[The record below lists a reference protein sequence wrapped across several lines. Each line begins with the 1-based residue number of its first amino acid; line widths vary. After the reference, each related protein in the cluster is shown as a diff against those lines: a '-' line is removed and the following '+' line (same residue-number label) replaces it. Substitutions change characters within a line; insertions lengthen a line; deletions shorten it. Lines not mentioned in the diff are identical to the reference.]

1 MKKIY
6 CIIFISSL
14 MFNCKK
20 EVKTLEK
27 TILMIDTLQG
37 KSFLNKPLL
46 SKQLMPKDSSKIE
59 KFLEAESRYNLDKN
73 NAENLIWLGRRMA
86 YLGDYQKA
94 INMFSEG
101 IQKFPE
107 DARFYRHRGHR
118 YISTRQVEKAISDF
132 EKAVKLIQGRDD
144 QIEPDGIP
152 NRLNQPVSSLHT
164 NIFYH
169 LGLAYYLQANWP
181 KALENFQKCY
191 DVSTNNDMRVAATHW
206 LYMILRRM
214 ENLEKANEVLQ
225 PITAEMNIIE
235 NDGYH
240 QLLLFYKGLVA
251 EDSLTGNGS
260 AGASEAV
267 RYGIAHWYQYNGEI
281 DKAKVLYKKLIAE
294 GNWAGFG
301 YLAAEVELA
310 RWSLREPQ

>member
-1 MKKIY
+1 MKNIY
-6 CIIFISSL
+6 FLIFISVL
-14 MFNCKK
+14 IFNCKK
-20 EVKTLEK
+20 REKSPESTL
-27 TILMIDTLQG
+27 MVIDTLQG
-37 KSFLNKPLL
+37 KSFFNEALY
-46 SKQLMPKDSSKIE
+46 SKQLKPKDSSKI
-59 KFLEAESRYNLDKN
+59 KKYLEAESQYNLDN
-73 NAENLIWLGRRMA
+73 NNVENSIWLGRRMA

-94 INMFSEG
+94 ITIFSEG
-101 IQKFPE
+101 IEKFPK

-118 YISTRQVEKAISDF
+118 YISTRQLDKAIVDF
-132 EKAVKLIQGRDD
+132 EKAVLLIQGKKD

-191 DVSTNNDMRVAATHW
+191 EASTNDDMRVAAAHW

-214 ENLEKANEVLQ
+214 DKNEEAEKILI
-225 PITAEMNIIE
+225 PIVTKMNIIE

-240 QLLLFYKGLVA
+240 QLLLFYRGEVA
-251 EDSLTGNGS
+251 ENTLSGNGS

-267 RYGIAHWYQYNGEI
+267 LYGIAHWYQYNGNL
-281 DKAKVLYKKLIAE
+281 DKAKKLYEVLLQE
-294 GNWAGFG
+294 GNWSGFG
-301 YLAAEVELA
+301 YLAAEAELA
-310 RWSLREPQ
+310 RWSL